1 MSMELDTVL
10 HGVTPPPLESCE
22 EKAKRQK
29 TEPEPESDSESDSEP
44 EPIDWDWVS
53 KPIEYL
59 QDKYEDDPIP
69 RYFSCTRFVYKN
81 KVVREQEEA
90 EEKAVAEYLKTAR
103 NISPFDAIPIPPLA
117 NKFGHNWP
125 RPVPIDDHEQPLLI
139 RLSKCALEKYNKDN
153 QGLKYE
159 FKELVKAAIS
169 HIPLGSYYITFKA
182 TPKPEDV
189 HPSNMSATTFQ
200 THVCDCRPEPV
211 IKSCSIKT

>member
-1 MSMELDTVL
+1 MELDTVL

-59 QDKYEDDPIP
+59 RDKYEDDPIP

-103 NISPFDAIPIPPLA
+103 NISVRLFLSLSLRTWAMFGFMIFDGMDWI
-117 NKFGHNWP
+117 G
-125 RPVPIDDHEQPLLI
+125 V
-139 RLSKCALEKYNKDN
+139 
-153 QGLKYE
+153 
-159 FKELVKAAIS
+159 V
-169 HIPLGSYYITFKA
+169 
-182 TPKPEDV
+182 
-189 HPSNMSATTFQ
+189 
-200 THVCDCRPEPV
+200 TH
-211 IKSCSIKT
+211 